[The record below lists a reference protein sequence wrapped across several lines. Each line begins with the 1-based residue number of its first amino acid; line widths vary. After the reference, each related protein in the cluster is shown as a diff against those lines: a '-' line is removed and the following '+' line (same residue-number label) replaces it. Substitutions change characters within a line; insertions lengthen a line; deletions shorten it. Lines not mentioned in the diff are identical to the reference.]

1 MDPKY
6 IVEAPASKYT
16 AQAQPPGEAVVA
28 KVRQSRAKA
37 DLDEDNPVLPDA
49 LEEFLEDDVIQED
62 LTKHP
67 VIWLLSLLVFA
78 PALLQEIAT
87 ANGRDLPSFLE
98 PVELLAPTVVILAPA
113 FALMASL
120 RGHIGPTLLASMGA
134 SAAVLANEA
143 AGAWLF
149 GDAVLAIA
157 VSLGLIGP
165 LVLVLRNKKK
175 LLDPGKARQAWCTL
189 MATSI
194 VLYAYGTFYRAAERY
209 AIGVDPTA
217 CLRGSPLS
225 ALFDEQH
232 RRLGEGGHG
241 LIGICGGMGV
251 ARRQTH
257 HQRDRRNH
265 HGNGPRRRRGL
276 TQTRSKHVVA

>member
-1 MDPKY
+1 M
-6 IVEAPASKYT
+6 
-16 AQAQPPGEAVVA
+16 
-28 KVRQSRAKA
+28 
-37 DLDEDNPVLPDA
+37 
-49 LEEFLEDDVIQED
+49 
-62 LTKHP
+62 
-67 VIWLLSLLVFA
+67 FA

-165 LVLVLRNKKK
+165 LVLVLRTKKPRPERRVRPEYA
-175 LLDPGKARQAWCTL
+175 DGHVDRP
-189 MATSI
+189 
-194 VLYAYGTFYRAAERY
+194 YAYGTFYRAAERY
-209 AIGVDPTA
+209 AIGVDPSSA
-217 CLRGSPLS
+217 CSNGLLS
-225 ALFDEQH
+225 SLCSTNRATEL
-232 RRLGEGGHG
+232 LGEGGSLG
-241 LIGICGGMGV
+241 LIGMAAIVAAVGWAWPRGKHIINETAETITGMDLDG
-251 ARRQTH
+251 
-257 HQRDRRNH
+257 D
-265 HGNGPRRRRGL
+265 GD
-276 TQTRSKHVVA
+276 

>member
-6 IVEAPASKYT
+6 IVEAPTSKFA
-16 AQAQPPGEAVVA
+16 AQAKPPGEPVVA
-28 KVRQSRAKA
+28 KARQPRAKA
-37 DLDEDNPVLPDA
+37 DLDEDNPLLPDV
-49 LEEFLEDDVIQED
+49 LEEFLEDDAIQED
-62 LTKHP
+62 LIKHP

-87 ANGRDLPSFLE
+87 ANGQDLPSFLE
-98 PVELLAPTVVILAPA
+98 PIEHFAPTVVILAPA

-175 LLDPGKARQAWCTL
+175 LLDPGKARQAWCSL

-209 AIGVDPTA
+209 AIGVDPTTSCEEA
-217 CLRGSPLS
+217 LLSSFCSTNNITGWLGDGGSLGLVGMAAIVAAVGWAWPRGKRIINETAETLT
-225 ALFDEQH
+225 
-232 RRLGEGGHG
+232 
-241 LIGICGGMGV
+241 GMDLDG
-251 ARRQTH
+251 
-257 HQRDRRNH
+257 D
-265 HGNGPRRRRGL
+265 GD
-276 TQTRSKHVVA
+276 

>member
-16 AQAQPPGEAVVA
+16 AQAQPPGEPVVA

-209 AIGVDPTA
+209 AIGVDPSSA
-217 CLRGSPLS
+217 CSNGLLS
-225 ALFDEQH
+225 SLCSTNRATEL
-232 RRLGEGGHG
+232 LGEGGSLG
-241 LIGICGGMGV
+241 LIGMAAIVAAVGWAWPRGKHIINETAETITGMDLDG
-251 ARRQTH
+251 
-257 HQRDRRNH
+257 D
-265 HGNGPRRRRGL
+265 GD
-276 TQTRSKHVVA
+276 

>member
-16 AQAQPPGEAVVA
+16 AQAQPPGEPVVA

-49 LEEFLEDDVIQED
+49 LEEFLEDDAIQED
-62 LTKHP
+62 LIKHP

-87 ANGRDLPSFLE
+87 ANERDLPSFLE

-134 SAAVLANEA
+134 SAAVLANQA
-143 AGAWLF
+143 AGSWLF
-149 GDAVLAIA
+149 GDAMLAIV

-165 LVLVLRNKKK
+165 LVLVLHNKKK

-209 AIGVDPTA
+209 AIGVDPSSA
-217 CLRGSPLS
+217 CSDG
-225 ALFDEQH
+225 LFSSLCSTNRATEL
-232 RRLGEGGHG
+232 LGEGGSLG
-241 LIGICGGMGV
+241 LVGMAAIV
-251 ARRQTH
+251 AAV
-257 HQRDRRNH
+257 
-265 HGNGPRRRRGL
+265 GWAWPRG
-276 TQTRSKHVVA
+276 KHIINETAETVTGMDLDGDGD